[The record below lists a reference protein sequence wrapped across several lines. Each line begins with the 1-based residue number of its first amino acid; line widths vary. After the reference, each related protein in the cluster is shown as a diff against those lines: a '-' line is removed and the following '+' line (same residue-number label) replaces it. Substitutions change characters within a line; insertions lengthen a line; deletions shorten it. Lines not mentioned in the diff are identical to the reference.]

1 MSPPDTIEPRII
13 LTWFTPTWQ
22 KFDIFSLTLSST
34 GFSLLQT
41 MRSGEIPRPRNSLT
55 LACVGFVLCSPVAFG
70 WGTKDTWTE
79 QKFSRPTR
87 NWNWRNASTN
97 GIPSISPMVPPS
109 SMIHNYEA
117 NRMDVDWKRYNWV
130 NLRNVLSTYPI
141 WKTLFTLGSAM
152 SGLTGILATRSTQPW
167 IASVMCGTTYNWKV
181 SHYISKI
188 GDVSE

>member
-1 MSPPDTIEPRII
+1 MKELPNSQNVQLPFVRIFLITVEHVFYCHHRAVWSCRYKFLAKIMKTIVVIRE
-13 LTWFTPTWQ
+13 
-22 KFDIFSLTLSST
+22 FDIFSLTLSST

-117 NRMDVDWKRYNWV
+117 KKWM
-130 NLRNVLSTYPI
+130 
-141 WKTLFTLGSAM
+141 
-152 SGLTGILATRSTQPW
+152 LTENDR
-167 IASVMCGTTYNWKV
+167 
-181 SHYISKI
+181 
-188 GDVSE
+188 